1 MAGRTLWRLK
11 DIKKPISDIRRLLSG
26 KSLSA
31 VEHDDDTQ
39 AAFERY
45 LERLSEASRH
55 IPADWK
61 AEFPQIP
68 WRQIAD
74 LGNFMRHGYDKVDL
88 GVLWSIYE
96 HDLDALESVIDQL
109 SVRPESSTE
118 PKQ

>member
-1 MAGRTLWRLK
+1 MASRVDWRLQ
-11 DIKKPISDIRRLLSG
+11 DIKKAISAIRKLLSG

-31 VEHDDDTQ
+31 VQGDDDTQ
-39 AAFERY
+39 AALERY

-55 IPADWK
+55 IPAEWK

-88 GVLWSIYE
+88 GVLWSIYDN
-96 HDLDALESVIDQL
+96 DLDTLEPVIDQL
-109 SVRPESSTE
+109 LGRAEG
-118 PKQ
+118 KQ

>member
-1 MAGRTLWRLK
+1 MPTRVYWRLK
-11 DIKKPISDIRRLLSG
+11 DIKKAILRIRRLLAG
-26 KSLSA
+26 KSLS
-31 VEHDDDTQ
+31 ELRENDDTQ

-96 HDLDALESVIDQL
+96 NDLDALEPVIDKLVEREEQ
-109 SVRPESSTE
+109 SKGPS
-118 PKQ
+118 Q

>member
-1 MAGRTLWRLK
+1 MASRVYWRLK
-11 DIKKPISDIRRLLSG
+11 DTKKAISAIRKLLSG

-31 VEHDDDTQ
+31 IQHDDDTQ

-45 LERLSEASRH
+45 LERLSKASRH
-55 IPADWK
+55 IPTEWK
-61 AEFPQIP
+61 TEFPQIP

-96 HDLDALESVIDQL
+96 NDLDALEPVIDQL
-109 SVRPESSTE
+109 LERAESSTE
-118 PKQ
+118 PK

>member
-1 MAGRTLWRLK
+1 MAGRAFWRLK
-11 DIKKPISDIRRLLSG
+11 DIKKAISAIRKLLSG

-31 VEHDDDTQ
+31 VQHDDDTQ

-55 IPADWK
+55 IPTDWK

-96 HDLDALESVIDQL
+96 NDLDPLESVIDQL
-109 SVRPESSTE
+109 LERPETSTKPE
-118 PKQ
+118 Q

>member
-1 MAGRTLWRLK
+1 MASRVYWRLK
-11 DIKKPISDIRRLLSG
+11 DTKKAISAIRKLLSG

-31 VEHDDDTQ
+31 VRHDDDTQ

-55 IPADWK
+55 IPTEWK
-61 AEFPQIP
+61 AEFPGIP

-96 HDLDALESVIDQL
+96 SDLDALEPVIDQL
-109 SVRPESSTE
+109 LERAESSTE

>member
-1 MAGRTLWRLK
+1 MPTRVYWRLK
-11 DIKKPISDIRRLLSG
+11 DIKKAILRIRRLLAG
-26 KSLSA
+26 KSLS
-31 VEHDDDTQ
+31 ELRENDDTQ

-96 HDLDALESVIDQL
+96 NDLDALEPVIDKLVEREEQ
-109 SVRPESSTE
+109 SMGPS
-118 PKQ
+118 Q